1 MARQQGVLDMIE
13 AGLHMS
19 GATAAQS
26 LLNLAAVARDSETR
40 FANALRKS
48 ERGRD
53 AALTVTRPPGEAAL
67 HDEAAMRR
75 VANEILQIVEAR
87 LPGRIRDLRVAVDE
101 TQFVLSGTSSSYY
114 VKQMAQHLA
123 MTALDQRMFGRLT
136 NDIEVRTVR

>member
-1 MARQQGVLDMIE
+1 MFE
-13 AGLHMS
+13 AGRQMS

-40 FANALRKS
+40 FANALRNS

-53 AALTVTRPPGEAAL
+53 SALTITRPRAEVASQ
-67 HDEAAMRR
+67 DEAAMRR

-87 LPGRIRDLRVAVDE
+87 LPGRIRDLRVAVDD